1 MKDEL
6 KNGIILGIFVIII
19 LVVVYFATAIFM
31 TGEIGGKKTKDNKT
45 TTTVSSTN
53 QYNNRIISSKI
64 FDRSEESYMVVIFSD
79 KKASNELKDSIK
91 NYNGSVKL
99 YVINIDEAI
108 NKSLKA
114 DVDNLYAQDSSGL
127 KVKENAL
134 LTINGGVITNAV
146 TGGANIISELK

>member
-19 LVVVYFATAIFM
+19 IVVVYLATAIFM

-45 TTTVSSTN
+45 TTTVPLTN

-64 FDRSEESYMVVIFSD
+64 FNRSEESYMVVIFSD
-79 KKASNELKDSIK
+79 KKASNELKDSVK

-108 NKSLKA
+108 NKSIKA

-134 LTINGGVITNAV
+134 LTIKDGVITNAV